1 MDDIQVSK
9 KHQEIIDFQQSLR
22 DLDIDP
28 SDILYIEANSILK
41 NQKPVISSP
50 SISNE
55 EIAEEESTT
64 KIQVVG
70 IQAKLS
76 LGKVRTEST
85 GDAVSLWKSAMPSPK
100 LFPKQF
106 VKDGDSSSLMNP
118 MDVTIE
124 GKVSMKFANYDVKN
138 GQSVLLDSDDS
149 CFKNDSKARDSMQ
162 RHPYDFFRDLQGPF
176 SVFKQP

>member
-1 MDDIQVSK
+1 
-9 KHQEIIDFQQSLR
+9 
-22 DLDIDP
+22 
-28 SDILYIEANSILK
+28 
-41 NQKPVISSP
+41 
-50 SISNE
+50 
-55 EIAEEESTT
+55 
-64 KIQVVG
+64 
-70 IQAKLS
+70 
-76 LGKVRTEST
+76 
-85 GDAVSLWKSAMPSPK
+85 MPSPK